1 MSDEEEKN
9 TAQIEFAG
17 MNLSGSKIL
26 LLIPILGSL
35 GGALWGGFEVYQ
47 RLLDAEEAITS
58 YIAPD
63 MSGIEQQLAVQQT
76 QVNEFKL
83 AIEQQFATTNQLL
96 AEQRTQINEI
106 RQSMRDQE
114 ALVRT
119 IDSNTAVTQRELRND
134 VYEMEKELND
144 RVKELDTSMRDT
156 RTSLEQQIKEILA
169 NPLNQTD

>member
-1 MSDEEEKN
+1 MSDEENK
-9 TAQIEFAG
+9 TAQVEFAG
-17 MNLSGSKIL
+17 MSLSGSKLL
-26 LLIPILGSL
+26 LLIPILSAL

-76 QVNEFKL
+76 QMNEFK
-83 AIEQQFATTNQLL
+83 ATIEQQFTTTNQLL
-96 AEQRTQINEI
+96 TEQRTQINDI

-114 ALVRT
+114 DLVRA
-119 IDSNTAVTQRELRND
+119 IDANTATTQRELRND

-144 RVKELDTSMRDT
+144 RVKELDTT
-156 RTSLEQQIKEILA
+156 LRTVREDLEKKMQEILA
-169 NPLNQTD
+169 NPLNTVE

>member
-1 MSDEEEKN
+1 MSDEENN

-17 MNLSGSKIL
+17 MNLSGSKML

-76 QVNEFKL
+76 QMNEFK
-83 AIEQQFATTNQLL
+83 ATIEQQFATTNQLL
-96 AEQRTQINEI
+96 SEQRTQINDI

-119 IDSNTAVTQRELRND
+119 VDTNTATTQRELRND

-144 RVKELDTSMRDT
+144 RVKELDTT
-156 RTSLEQQIKEILA
+156 LRTVREDLEKKMQEILA
-169 NPLNQTD
+169 NPLNTVE

>member
-1 MSDEEEKN
+1 MSDEEN
-9 TAQIEFAG
+9 SGAQIEFAG
-17 MNLSGSKIL
+17 MNLSGSKML

-58 YIAPD
+58 YVAPD

-76 QVNEFKL
+76 QMNEFKA
-83 AIEQQFATTNQLL
+83 AIDQQFVTTNQLL
-96 AEQRTQINEI
+96 NEQRTQINEM

-114 ALVRT
+114 GLVRT
-119 IDSNTAVTQRELRND
+119 IDSNTAQTQRELRND

-144 RVKELDTSMRDT
+144 RVKELDSTLRAT
-156 RTSLEQQIKEILA
+156 REDLENKVEEILS
-169 NPLNQTD
+169 NPLNAVE

>member
-1 MSDEEEKN
+1 MSDEENN

-83 AIEQQFATTNQLL
+83 AIDQQFATTNQLL

-119 IDSNTAVTQRELRND
+119 IDSNTADTQRELRND

-144 RVKELDTSMRDT
+144 RVKELDQTLRTT
-156 RTSLEQQIKEILA
+156 REDLENKVEEILA
-169 NPLNQTD
+169 NPLNTVE

>member
-1 MSDEEEKN
+1 MSDEENN

-17 MNLSGSKIL
+17 MNLSGSKML

-47 RLLDAEEAITS
+47 RLLDAEEAVTS

-96 AEQRTQINEI
+96 TEQRTQINEI

-119 IDSNTAVTQRELRND
+119 IDSNTAATQRELRND

-144 RVKELDTSMRDT
+144 RVKELDQALRTT
-156 RTSLEQQIKEILA
+156 REDLEEKMQEILA
-169 NPLNQTD
+169 NPLNVVE

>member
-17 MNLSGSKIL
+17 MNLSGSKML

-47 RLLDAEEAITS
+47 RLLAAVEAITS

-83 AIEQQFATTNQLL
+83 AIEQQFTTTNQLL
-96 AEQRTQINEI
+96 AEQRTQINEM
-106 RQSMRDQE
+106 RQSMRDQD

-119 IDSNTAVTQRELRND
+119 IDSNTADTQRELRND

-144 RVKELDTSMRDT
+144 RVKELDQTLRTT
-156 RTSLEQQIKEILA
+156 REDLENKVEEILS
-169 NPLNQTD
+169 NPLNVVE